1 MIRNVV
7 LDWSG
12 TLLDD
17 LSAVLTATNAVLE
30 EYAVPRLTIEQFR
43 AEFALPLA
51 KFYNRFLPGIPLT
64 EIDDSYHKHLASCRD
79 QVSLLPGSREFLEY
93 CAATSRRLFVLST
106 MQPEHFEV
114 QAARHGVRHF
124 FEKVYVGMNDKRET
138 INSLLK
144 ENRLD
149 PAETLLVGDMVHDLE
164 AARRGGV
171 MGVAVLTGFDP
182 IEKLAACEPDA
193 VMRDL
198 ITLRRLLETNGNM
211 ASEEWI
217 EIVDLEA
224 KSKIGV
230 PEEERVTFQRLLVS
244 LRFQI
249 EFGFE
254 ELKDR
259 FESTIDYA
267 AVITETQRI
276 AETNPWQ
283 LIETLASE
291 IANALMHRFPMRRLD
306 VELKKFTLPDIRFVS
321 VKTSRI
327 RTQNKRSISLPNS
340 F

>member
-17 LSAVLTATNAVLE
+17 LAAVLAATNAVLE
-30 EYAVPRLTIEQFR
+30 EYAVPRWTVEQFR
-43 AEFALPLA
+43 AEFALPLTN
-51 KFYNRFLPGIPLT
+51 FYNRFLPGIPLT
-64 EIDDSYHKHLASCRD
+64 EIDDRYHKHFSSYRD
-79 QVSLLPGSREFLEY
+79 QVLLLPGSREFLKY

-106 MQPEHFEV
+106 IQPDHFEV

-124 FEKVYVGMNDKRET
+124 FEKVYVGVNDKTET
-138 INSLLK
+138 IIPLLK

-149 PAETLLVGDMVHDLE
+149 PTETLLVGDMVHDLE

-171 MGVAVLTGFDP
+171 MGVGVLTGFDP
-182 IEKLAACEPDA
+182 IAKLAACEPDA

-198 ITLRRLLETNGNM
+198 ISLRRLLETNGNN

-217 EIVDLEA
+217 EIVDLEV

-249 EFGFE
+249 ECDFE
-254 ELKDR
+254 ELKDQ
-259 FESTIDYA
+259 FESTIDYT
-267 AVITETQRI
+267 AVVTETQRI
-276 AETNPWQ
+276 AETNQWQ
-283 LIETLASE
+283 LVETLASE
-291 IANALMHRFPMRRLD
+291 IANSLMQRFPMRRLD
-306 VELKKFTLPDIRFVS
+306 VELKKFILPDTRCVS
-321 VKTSRI
+321 VKTGRL
-327 RTQNKRSISLPNS
+327 RT
-340 F
+340 